1 MSVDRE
7 TLEKTVN
14 LNATAP
20 KMDDVWM
27 EYVETVFACVTRV
40 ELVYIIN
47 FNCNRREDI
56 SALPEIDENVA
67 TKLLFEKVKT
77 SVNYHHKLK
86 FIMSKKTLNCDDLAI
101 IFS

>member
-14 LNATAP
+14 LSATAP

-40 ELVYIIN
+40 ELIYIFN
-47 FNCNRREDI
+47 FSCD
-56 SALPEIDENVA
+56 SS
-67 TKLLFEKVKT
+67 KT
-77 SVNYHHKLK
+77 SR
-86 FIMSKKTLNCDDLAI
+86 FCRRWIKTLRLSHELI
-101 IFS
+101 K